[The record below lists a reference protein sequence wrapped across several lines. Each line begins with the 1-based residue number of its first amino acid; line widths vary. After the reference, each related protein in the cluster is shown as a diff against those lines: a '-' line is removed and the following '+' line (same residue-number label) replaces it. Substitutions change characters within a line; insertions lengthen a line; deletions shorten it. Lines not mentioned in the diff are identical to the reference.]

1 MAAMGGHRELPKLG
15 LVVRE
20 GKRRVARLLVSS
32 KGSGEAIYRRGEGH
46 GLGCRRARPAEALA
60 TASEHGRAREHD
72 ELLIQSSRR
81 GRRRRRAE
89 EEAEHH

>member
-1 MAAMGGHRELPKLG
+1 MHGRDPGE
-15 LVVRE
+15 VVRRE
-20 GKRRVARLLVSS
+20 VSS
-32 KGSGEAIYRRGEGH
+32 GGLGVAIYRRGERD

-81 GRRRRRAE
+81 GRQRRGVE